1 MKFINQ
7 ELDMLLLIIFSI
19 FLSIGMTQFSGY
31 LKSLRVVV
39 KDEWIKLI
47 IAFDIYYE
55 ALTVVWIGRWRFIG
69 RCAKHWTGFWLDFIE
84 FSVVLLQYLD
94 FLMRVTNTLTWNEF
108 PEGFYWFYSASGGCL
123 MKWVLRWSIFSL

>member
-55 ALTVVWIGRWRFIG
+55 ALTVVWIGR
-69 RCAKHWTGFWLDFIE
+69 
-84 FSVVLLQYLD
+84 
-94 FLMRVTNTLTWNEF
+94 
-108 PEGFYWFYSASGGCL
+108 
-123 MKWVLRWSIFSL
+123 